1 MVILDNNIF
10 YAKYII
16 HRIVYMII
24 FVSLRKGGKK
34 SIIIHGDTI
43 YITIISWNIYTLF
56 NKKNLFLFQKN
67 VVILTTKNNT
77 TNFKYILSELYC
89 NTG

>member
-1 MVILDNNIF
+1 MYGYMVILDNNIF

-43 YITIISWNIYTLF
+43 YITIIS
-56 NKKNLFLFQKN
+56 
-67 VVILTTKNNT
+67 
-77 TNFKYILSELYC
+77 
-89 NTG
+89 